1 MDWTF
6 VRICIKALGLSSITA
21 ITMSSATDNG
31 LKVLFLVSAHN
42 SLSQRAY
49 IALTELGHDVTVQVV
64 SAGHEIEAAV
74 AAHQPELIVC
84 PMLKTF
90 IPDSIWRDQKC
101 LVVHPGP
108 QGDRGPSSLDWSI
121 ELGYSEWGVTVL
133 EASEE
138 ADAGGIWAT
147 RKFATRPVGKSS
159 LYRHEVRNHAIDAL
173 LETMRKVADPNFKPE
188 PLNYADPK
196 VTGRLRPLMKQ
207 EFRRI
212 DWSSDSTSTI
222 VRKVRAAEGFPGVLD
237 GVEGIEFHL
246 FGVHTERTLRGLP
259 GEIIATRNGAFCRAT
274 VDGAV
279 WITHLKPPKNVEGFK
294 LPATRALALAG
305 VTLDVPEVGVPLHA
319 PIPFDHTYREL
330 SYEEADGV
338 GYLYFD
344 FYNGAMS
351 TEQCRRLR
359 EAYLYARSRRTTR
372 AIVLMGGEDFFS
384 NGIHLNVIEAATD
397 QGEESWFNLHAIDD
411 VVREILETDSHL
423 VISALCGDAAAG
435 GVPFAVAA
443 DHVVARKDVVLNP
456 YYQHMG
462 GLYGSEYWTYVLPR
476 RVGPEVTAELTGIK
490 SGKFDP
496 IGTRR
501 AKEIGLIDDVF
512 GDDAAGF
519 RTQVRAVASK
529 LARHQDWHAW
539 MEEKRRRRA
548 ADERV
553 KPLEAYRGEE
563 MARSHECFF
572 GADRSYHEA
581 RMRFVYKLG
590 APCVVA
596 PVTPQPDA
604 GRTFVVHTT
613 PEPVAAV
620 RPAAIEVEAVKPEP
634 FVPALSAQ
642 RGVGGPVSAPFVVD
656 TRPEPVVGAG
666 GTVSEAP
673 AEVGWR
679 LVSNS

>member
-1 MDWTF
+1 M
-6 VRICIKALGLSSITA
+6 R
-21 ITMSSATDNG
+21 SATDNG

-64 SAGHEIEAAV
+64 AAGHEMEAAV
-74 AAHQPELIVC
+74 AAHRPELIVC

-90 IPDSIWRDQKC
+90 IPESIWREHRC

-121 ELGYSEWGVTVL
+121 ELGYDEWGVTVL
-133 EASEE
+133 EAAEE
-138 ADAGGIWAT
+138 ADAGDIWAT
-147 RKFATRPVGKSS
+147 RTFPTRAVGKSS
-159 LYRHEVRNHAIDAL
+159 LYRHEVRRNAIDAL
-173 LETMRKVADPNFKPE
+173 LETMRKIADPSFKPE
-188 PLNYADPK
+188 PLDYSDPK

-207 EFRRI
+207 EVRRI
-212 DWSSDSTSTI
+212 DWSSDSTATV
-222 VRKVRAAEGFPGVLD
+222 VRRIRAGEGFPGVLD
-237 GVEGIEFHL
+237 SVAGIEFHL
-246 FGVHTERTLRGLP
+246 FGVHRERTLRGVP
-259 GEIIATRNGAFCRAT
+259 GEIVATRNGAICRAT

-279 WITHLKPPKNVEGFK
+279 WITHLKPPKDVDGFK
-294 LPATRALALAG
+294 LPATRALARAG

-319 PIPFDHTYREL
+319 PIPLDHTWREI

-338 GYLYFD
+338 GYLSFD

-384 NGIHLNVIEAATD
+384 NGIHLNVIEAAAD

-443 DHVVARKDVVLNP
+443 DHVVARTDVVLNP

-476 RVGPEVTAELTGIK
+476 RVGAELTAELTGIK
-490 SGKFDP
+490 TGEFNP

-512 GDDAAGF
+512 GEDVEGF
-519 RTQVRAVASK
+519 RRQVKAVATK

-548 ADERV
+548 ADERT

-563 MARSHECFF
+563 MARSHVCFF
-572 GADRSYHEA
+572 GTDRSYHEA

-590 APCVVA
+590 APCAVA
-596 PVTPQPDA
+596 PVAPQPA
-604 GRTFVVHTT
+604 AAERFVVATA
-613 PEPVAAV
+613 PEPAPAPPEP
-620 RPAAIEVEAVKPEP
+620 PAAT
-634 FVPALSAQ
+634 
-642 RGVGGPVSAPFVVD
+642 PVA
-656 TRPEPVVGAG
+656 
-666 GTVSEAP
+666 SEAP
-673 AEVGWR
+673 AEIGWR
-679 LVSNS
+679 LVSSA